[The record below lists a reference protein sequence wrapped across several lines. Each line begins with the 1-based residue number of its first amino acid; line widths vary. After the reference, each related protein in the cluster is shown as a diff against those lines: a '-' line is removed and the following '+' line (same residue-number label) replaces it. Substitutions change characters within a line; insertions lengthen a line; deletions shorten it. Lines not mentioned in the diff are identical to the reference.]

1 MPQLRTNDPNAGL
14 DTPDG
19 RSFKPNRDGIITLP
33 DRDDAYARAAGRTG
47 LFEPRVPGW
56 GGVDVA
62 ELAARYAAWE
72 QAQRQETNA

>member
-1 MPQLRTNDPNAGL
+1 MQLRTNDKHAGL

-19 RSFKPNRDGIITLP
+19 RSFKPNRDGILTLP

-47 LFEPRVPGW
+47 LFEPRVQGW

-62 ELAARYAAWE
+62 ELAAQYAAWE
-72 QAQRQETNA
+72 AQRQEASE